1 MFIDA
6 ETRIELE
13 RFNNTGVEGASFDY
27 KEGVEDDTC
36 QEMCTNDSLCTAVIF
51 DSNSKG
57 CFIYHGEAKMKTTA
71 GSILFKKKETT
82 SAGAF
87 TI

>member
-6 ETRIELE
+6 ETRIELKM
-13 RFNNTGVEGASFDY
+13 FTDTGVEGASSVY
-27 KEGVEDDTC
+27 KGGVEDDTC
-36 QEMCTNDSLCTAVIF
+36 QEMCTNDSLCTAAVF

-57 CFIYHGEAKMKTTA
+57 CFIYHGEAKMKTAA
-71 GSILFKKKETT
+71 GFNMFKKEEIT